1 MAELSLPASVDFSKK
16 IPSLPDGVS
25 SQLLSIQSTNG
36 ISFTENQV
44 IQFDLPARSG
54 LFLDGRS
61 VFIRYRLEYT
71 TGAGT
76 ASVIRRKPVYTTI
89 SKLDEFVGSTPVNSV
104 YQYNQVANMY
114 VDTNFSGS
122 DVLGQAYA
130 WGLEASTGWN
140 DFDGCP
146 LPLSQTNSYIS
157 VAAPLVCSALASCD
171 KLIPTGLMAPW
182 RIQLTVEQIANIA
195 TNTGGTSLTSFRIV
209 QPELCIQSIDMG
221 MAVENLV
228 AASSP
233 KLYLRT
239 NGWAN
244 STQNANSGTLGFN
257 TYVFNH
263 RYESIE
269 NLFFLTSSGTVSK
282 ALNLWGDSFN
292 PIGNATT
299 AGTIQFQIGQAM
311 YPLLPIN
318 NSTGGRAAVLQYL
331 RECVG
336 QITDQRNTM
345 SISFEA
351 FNQFS
356 DNVTPST
363 TNVPAKFIVGI
374 PCSRLNAVSP
384 YQVSSL
390 MSGVSAASTPIN
402 VLVNNGTAYGQA
414 MSLSLI
420 AQYTELIE
428 VDPVTRQITVVC

>member
-1 MAELSLPASVDFSKK
+1 MAELSLPSSVDFSKK

-36 ISFTENQV
+36 IEFTPGQV

-54 LFLDGRS
+54 MFLDGKS
-61 VFIRYRLEYT
+61 AFIRFKLVYD
-71 TGAGT
+71 
-76 ASVIRRKPVYTTI
+76 ASGSTFIRRKPVYTVF
-89 SKLDEFVGSTPVNSV
+89 SKLDEFVGSVPVNSV

-114 VDTNFSGS
+114 IDTNFSGA

-130 WGLEASTGWN
+130 WGLESSASWN
-140 DFDGCP
+140 DFDGVATV
-146 LPLSQTNSYIS
+146 SGNTTNNYIS
-157 VAAPLVCSALASCD
+157 VAGPLVCSALSGCD
-171 KLIPTGLMAPW
+171 KLVPTGLMAPW
-182 RIQLTVEQIANIA
+182 RVQLTVDQLTNIVS
-195 TNTGGTSLTSFRIV
+195 NTVACSNLRIV
-209 QPELCIQSIDMG
+209 QPELCIQSVDMG

-228 AASSP
+228 ASASP

-244 STQNANSGTLGFN
+244 STQSSPSTSAGFS

-269 NLFFLTSSGTVSK
+269 NLFFLSSSNTVAK

-299 AGTIQFQIGQAM
+299 GGTIQFQIGQAM

-318 NSTGGRAAVLQYL
+318 NSTGGRASVLQYL

-345 SISFEA
+345 SISYEA
-351 FNQFS
+351 FNQFA
-356 DNVTPST
+356 NGNTAST
-363 TNVPAKFIVGI
+363 IAVPAKFIVGI

-402 VLVNNGTAYGQA
+402 VLLNAGSAFEAG
-414 MSLSLI
+414 MSFALI

-428 VDPVTRQITVVC
+428 IDVMNKQVTVVC